1 MDAVVL
7 GKVVGL
13 YGIKGWLKVFSHT
26 RPREQLIQYNPLY
39 LHYQG
44 QWRSCVVESA
54 RQQGKNLLVK
64 LGECDDRDQAMAYL
78 HGSIAVDREQLPV
91 LEEGE
96 YYWRDLEGLA
106 VVTVSGQDLG
116 KVDHLFETGA
126 NDVLVVQ
133 GERQRLIP
141 LIFDQV
147 VRQVDLRAGRMI
159 VDWDPEF

>member
-1 MDAVVL
+1 ML

-78 HGSIAVDREQLPV
+78 HCSIAVDREQLPV